1 MNVETVTEP
10 QPAQPE
16 TVPAQASMTASTIV
30 QKVLADM
37 DMLDGSDADSEF
49 EFDMEDDD

>member
-16 TVPAQASMTASTIV
+16 TVPAQASMTASTI
-30 QKVLADM
+30 
-37 DMLDGSDADSEF
+37 
-49 EFDMEDDD
+49 MERYLLTWTC

>member
-10 QPAQPE
+10 QPAQ
-16 TVPAQASMTASTIV
+16 TASTMV
-30 QKVLADM
+30 QKVLADI
-37 DMLDGSDADSEF
+37 DMLDESDADSEF

>member
-1 MNVETVTEP
+1 MTEP

-16 TVPAQASMTASTIV
+16 TAPAQASMTATIV
-30 QKVLADM
+30 QKALADM
-37 DMLDGSDADSEF
+37 DMLDESDADSEF